1 MTYSITVV
9 AVNGELT
16 STSSGTVPDGK
27 YQVSGHED
35 DKSLSAS
42 VVVQDTEG
50 KTRLQA
56 SAWQPKEG

>member
-1 MTYSITVV
+1 MTYSITVK

-16 STSSGTVPDGK
+16 STSSGTVPDGI
-27 YQVSGHED
+27 YQVNGHED
-35 DKSLSAS
+35 DRS
-42 VVVQDTEG
+42 VSVNVTVSDTEG